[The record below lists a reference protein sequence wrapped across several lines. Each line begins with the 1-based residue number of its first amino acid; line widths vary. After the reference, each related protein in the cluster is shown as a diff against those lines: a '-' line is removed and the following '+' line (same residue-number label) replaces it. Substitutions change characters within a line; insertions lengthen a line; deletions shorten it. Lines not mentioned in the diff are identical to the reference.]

1 DLVEKPAAEAAP
13 SDLAIIGRYVLTP
26 DVFPILAET
35 PPDHRGEI
43 QITDALRRLRERRPL
58 YAVRFTGRRY
68 DTGEKLG
75 FLKATVGMAL
85 ARPALARASRALPN
99 GAAQFSEGFSEGS
112 RMTVAGRAKLAGVGG
127 PLLQFPYLSPLS
139 TASIP

>member
-1 DLVEKPAAEAAP
+1 KPAAEAAP

-58 YAVRFTGRRY
+58 YAGRFTGRRD
-68 DTGEKLG
+68 DTAEEIG
-75 FLKATVGMAL
+75 FLKATREMGP
-85 ARPALARASRALPN
+85 ARPGRGLPCVSQDGDLSR
-99 GAAQFSEGFSEGS
+99 
-112 RMTVAGRAKLAGVGG
+112 GG
-127 PLLQFPYLSPLS
+127 PSLLASGALCYNSPYFSPLS